1 LAASIRPCMSDQPI
15 QPPATWRSILNL
27 TVIIGALGYFV
38 DIYDIVL
45 FTVVR
50 IPSCSGLGIAPE
62 QAVRLLDWQMAGML
76 LGGFFWGVLGDR
88 VGRKSVL
95 FGSILVYSLAN
106 LANALVGHL
115 PGDPYWQYAI
125 LRLVAGFGLAGELGA
140 AITLV
145 SETSPARL
153 RGYATALVAAV
164 GIAGAVA
171 AVTVAKL
178 ADWRIAYVVGG
189 VLGLCL
195 LILRLRVLESGM
207 FAHAVG
213 SGVARGSLRLLF
225 GSGQRVWRLFLCT
238 AIGLPLWF
246 MVGMVAMRAD
256 RHGIALGV
264 TAPVDPAYATLACY
278 LGLIVG
284 DLGAGFASQ
293 WLRSRRSTVGAC
305 LVASAV
311 VATLMLTS
319 TSPSPALLYTCC
331 VLLGISCGY
340 WAVFVTV
347 AAEQFGTNLRSTVA
361 SIVPN
366 LVRGAVPLWSWL
378 IASLAPTFG
387 AVHATLWLGLAVVA
401 VAVVAAWQ
409 MRETYAVELD
419 YVER

>member
-1 LAASIRPCMSDQPI
+1 MRRLMHAQTPL
-15 QPPATWRSILNL
+15 PATWRSILNL

-50 IPSCSGLGIAPE
+50 NPSCGSLGIVPE

-88 VGRKSVL
+88 IGRKSVL

-106 LANALVGHL
+106 LANAAVGHL

-145 SETSPARL
+145 SETTPARM
-153 RGYATALVAAV
+153 RGYATALVAAI
-164 GIAGAVA
+164 GIAGAAA

-195 LILRLRVLESGM
+195 LVLRLRVLESGM
-207 FAHAVG
+207 FSHAVG
-213 SGVARGSLRLLF
+213 SGVPRGSLGLLF
-225 GSGQRVWRLFLCT
+225 GSGVRMGRLVLCT
-238 AIGLPLWF
+238 AIGLPLWY

-256 RHGIALGV
+256 RHGLALGA
-264 TAPVDPAYATLACY
+264 TGPVDPAYATLACY

-293 WLRSRRSTVGAC
+293 WLRSRRLAVGAC
-305 LVASAV
+305 LVASGAV
-311 VATLMLTS
+311 AALMLTRAA
-319 TSPSPALLYTCC
+319 PSPALLYTCC
-331 VLLGISCGY
+331 VLLGVACGY
-340 WAVFVTV
+340 WAIFVTV

-361 SIVPN
+361 GIVPN
-366 LVRGAVPLWSWL
+366 LVRGAVPLWSWA
-378 IASLAPTFG
+378 IAALAPSFG
-387 AVHATLWLGLAVVA
+387 AVHATLWLGLSVVA
-401 VAVVAAWQ
+401 IALLAAWL

-419 YVER
+419 YIER